1 MSLSEIKGTALGTKM
16 GIKTVTQLSTPK
28 VGTYLGANKTVLSP
42 GIKVSVPFE
51 LKATAPVVNILNNA
65 FGDTKTNVANKVS
78 AVTKQLTTA
87 QKDAINQATQLKYGM
102 AVVTNPSNAKM
113 ISTLR
118 TIATVTQIKKS
129 GLEFAPKGTTEALYN
144 ADVARESW
152 MTGYNA
158 LSSQNDAMLKKQQD
172 LLSSIS
178 SSETTLMK
186 ATNELGVT
194 KGQLELTTTRY
205 EDIVKKYN
213 DLLNN
218 PPKSGDD
225 ILTWITKNW
234 MWVAVGV
241 GAIVLLPTLVK
252 AMSRG
257 RGE

>member
-28 VGTYLGANKTVLSP
+28 VGTYLGAHRTLLSP
-42 GIKVSVPFE
+42 VIKVTVPYDLKSFVPGVAT
-51 LKATAPVVNILNNA
+51 LGSKATTI
-65 FGDTKTNVANKVS
+65 
-78 AVTKQLTTA
+78 TKQLTTA
-87 QKDAINQATQLKYGM
+87 QKDAINQATQFKYGM

-129 GLEFAPKGTTEALYN
+129 GLEIAPAGTTTALYG
-144 ADVARESW
+144 AQASTDSWVA
-152 MTGYNA
+152 GFNA
-158 LSSQNDAMLKKQQD
+158 LSLQNEAMLKKQQD

-186 ATNELGVT
+186 ATNELGIT
-194 KGQLELTTTRY
+194 KGQLDLTTTKY
-205 EDIVKKYN
+205 EDLVKKYN

>member
-1 MSLSEIKGTALGTKM
+1 MSLAEIKGTALGTKM

-42 GIKVSVPFE
+42 GIKVTVPYDLRSLVPSVAT
-51 LKATAPVVNILNNA
+51 LGAKATTI
-65 FGDTKTNVANKVS
+65 
-78 AVTKQLTTA
+78 TKQLTTA
-87 QKDAINQATQLKYGM
+87 QKDAITQATQLKYGV

-129 GLEFAPKGTTEALYN
+129 GLEFAPKGTTEALYS

-152 MTGYNA
+152 MTGYNT
-158 LSSQNDAMLKKQQD
+158 LSLQNDAMLKKQQD

-234 MWVAVGV
+234 MWIALGV
-241 GAIVLLPTLVK
+241 GGIILLPTLIN
-252 AMSRG
+252 AIG
-257 RGE
+257 RRRE